1 MDFLR
6 NATDDQIALMGCFVA
21 LVTSAALMYV
31 SVYLNRTQRKTQIRK
46 DAGHTLPLAARD
58 ERSAQTTQV
67 QTRKVA

>member
-31 SVYLNRTQRKTQIRK
+31 SVFLNRTQRKTRIRQ
-46 DAGHTLPLAARD
+46 DAGHPMSLAARD
-58 ERSAQTTQV
+58 ERAARTPDV